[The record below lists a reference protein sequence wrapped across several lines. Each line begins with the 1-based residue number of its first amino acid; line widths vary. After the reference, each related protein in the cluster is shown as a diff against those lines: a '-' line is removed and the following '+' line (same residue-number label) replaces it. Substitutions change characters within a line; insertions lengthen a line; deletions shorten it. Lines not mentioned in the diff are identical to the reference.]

1 MECLKIPFLCNSL
14 RIFNERSLP
23 NNYFIISII
32 NGNSKVLQVIL
43 NILRGCRLL
52 FLSFEHLLASYR
64 AVHIMGSEVKSI
76 DFGNFECL
84 KLSSILTRWALPCQE
99 AMYQSDFLHTDPA
112 PAVRF
117 VTLYNQ
123 GDHHPP
129 AKCKNKDGKSS
140 ILLSKITSQ
149 FTRFCIYEN
158 SWLS

>member
-1 MECLKIPFLCNSL
+1 MFE
-14 RIFNERSLP
+14 
-23 NNYFIISII
+23 
-32 NGNSKVLQVIL
+32 VIL
-43 NILRGCRLL
+43 PPQFWPG
-52 FLSFEHLLASYR
+52 
-64 AVHIMGSEVKSI
+64 
-76 DFGNFECL
+76 
-84 KLSSILTRWALPCQE
+84 WALPCQE

-140 ILLSKITSQ
+140 IFLSKITSQ

-158 SWLS
+158 SWLSWSIKFSSTILQSSETSVTMTLRKLKKKTVNFLMSNYIIPTSTNENGDTWLANRLQTFQPMIYS